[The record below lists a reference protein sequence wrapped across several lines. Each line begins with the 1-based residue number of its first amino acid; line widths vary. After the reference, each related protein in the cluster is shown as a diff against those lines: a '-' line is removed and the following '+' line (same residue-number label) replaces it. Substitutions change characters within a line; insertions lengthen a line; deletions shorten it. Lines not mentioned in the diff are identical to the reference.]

1 MISISDA
8 RSPVKSTELSGSST
22 NSRGKRKIKQK
33 YGTKKEEKR
42 TESCPAMDRSC
53 ETISYRIYGN
63 PNGEGF
69 LIEARMYKGFE
80 ARHDR
85 KRKER
90 QAVYTV
96 YIHEKRS
103 EKLTCDFTRW

>member
-1 MISISDA
+1 MISINDA
-8 RSPVKSTELSGSST
+8 RSPAKSTVLSGSNTISW
-22 NSRGKRKIKQK
+22 GKRKIKQK
-33 YGTKKEEKR
+33 NGTRKDEKR
-42 TESCPAMDRSC
+42 TDSCPAMDRSC

-96 YIHEKRS
+96 YIHEKRDR
-103 EKLTCDFTRW
+103 KIDL